1 LLDVAM
7 RRLPR
12 EKRKRERKSG
22 SAEQPA
28 TDEDLVIEYYVVCAP
43 GEYTS
48 TYIRLT
54 PEIVQS
60 GRRRGLGKGTVIA
73 EVMDGDVVG
82 RCGRELANGS
92 VVPVTSGARTF
103 VTFQGVVDG
112 WIKTETLS
120 KLPDGPLAIQDR
132 DHAGA
137 DGDAAAAPPASAAA
151 APGAD
156 GDAAAAPPAS
166 AAAAPAAANNR
177 APPKP
182 QVPPESMVL

>member
-1 LLDVAM
+1 MPGLL
-7 RRLPR
+7 R
-12 EKRKRERKSG
+12 EKRKRERESG

-28 TDEDLVIEYYVVCAP
+28 TDEDLVIENCMVCAP
-43 GEYTS
+43 GESTR

-60 GRRRGLGKGTVIA
+60 GRRRGLGKGTIIA
-73 EVMDGDVVG
+73 QVMDGDVVG
-82 RCGRELANGS
+82 RCGRELADGS
-92 VVPVTSGARTF
+92 VVPVTGGARTF

-112 WIKTETLS
+112 WLRTETLS

-151 APGAD
+151 AP
-156 GDAAAAPPAS
+156 
-166 AAAAPAAANNR
+166 AANKR

-182 QVPPESMVL
+182 QVPPESMVF

>member
-1 LLDVAM
+1 MPGLL
-7 RRLPR
+7 R
-12 EKRKRERKSG
+12 EKRKRERESG

-28 TDEDLVIEYYVVCAP
+28 TDEDLVIENCMVCAP
-43 GEYTS
+43 GACAS
-48 TYIRLT
+48 TYIRQT

-60 GRRRGLGKGTVIA
+60 GRRRGLGKGTIIA

-82 RCGRELANGS
+82 RCGRELADGS

-166 AAAAPAAANNR
+166 AAAAPAAAN
-177 APPKP
+177 
-182 QVPPESMVL
+182 VVVHL

>member
-1 LLDVAM
+1 M

-48 TYIRLT
+48 TYIRQT

-60 GRRRGLGKGTVIA
+60 GRRRGLGKGTIIA
-73 EVMDGDVVG
+73 EVIDGGDVVG
-82 RCGRELANGS
+82 RWGRELADGS

-103 VTFQGVVDG
+103 VTFQGDFDG
-112 WIKTETLS
+112 WIKTVTLS
-120 KLPDGPLAIQDR
+120 KLPAGPQAIQDR

-137 DGDAAAAPPASAAA
+137 DGDAATAPPASAAA

-166 AAAAPAAANNR
+166 AAAAPAAAN
-177 APPKP
+177 
-182 QVPPESMVL
+182 VVVHL

>member
-1 LLDVAM
+1 M
-7 RRLPR
+7 
-12 EKRKRERKSG
+12 
-22 SAEQPA
+22 
-28 TDEDLVIEYYVVCAP
+28 VCAP

-48 TYIRLT
+48 TYIRQT

-60 GRRRGLGKGTVIA
+60 GRRRGLGKGTIIA
-73 EVMDGDVVG
+73 EVIDGDVVG
-82 RCGRELANGS
+82 RCGRELADGS

-103 VTFQGVVDG
+103 VTFQGVVGG

-137 DGDAAAAPPASAAA
+137 GGDAAAAPLASAAA

-166 AAAAPAAANNR
+166 AAAAPAAANDR

>member
-1 LLDVAM
+1 M
-7 RRLPR
+7 KR
-12 EKRKRERKSG
+12 EKENVNLGVPNSLRLMKISSLRTAWSALLG
-22 SAEQPA
+22 STQA
-28 TDEDLVIEYYVVCAP
+28 
-43 GEYTS
+43 
-48 TYIRLT
+48 LT
-54 PEIVQS
+54 G
-60 GRRRGLGKGTVIA
+60 GRRRGLGKGTIIA

-82 RCGRELANGS
+82 RCGRELADGS
-92 VVPVTSGARTF
+92 MVPMTGGARPF
-103 VTFQGVVDG
+103 VT
-112 WIKTETLS
+112 LP

>member
-1 LLDVAM
+1 
-7 RRLPR
+7 
-12 EKRKRERKSG
+12 
-22 SAEQPA
+22 
-28 TDEDLVIEYYVVCAP
+28 
-43 GEYTS
+43 
-48 TYIRLT
+48 
-54 PEIVQS
+54 
-60 GRRRGLGKGTVIA
+60 
-73 EVMDGDVVG
+73 MDGDVVG
-82 RCGRELANGS
+82 RCGRELADGS